1 MGQIRLRRG
10 FHRLNEIAA
19 TGFSRRSA
27 GLIERQSALYLL
39 AFGGFGSV
47 DGLKGRENDPNCG
60 LRYCRLSLGP
70 LGLHEPL

>member
-1 MGQIRLRRG
+1 
-10 FHRLNEIAA
+10 
-19 TGFSRRSA
+19 
-27 GLIERQSALYLL
+27 LYLL

-60 LRYCRLSLGP
+60 LRNCRVSAGP